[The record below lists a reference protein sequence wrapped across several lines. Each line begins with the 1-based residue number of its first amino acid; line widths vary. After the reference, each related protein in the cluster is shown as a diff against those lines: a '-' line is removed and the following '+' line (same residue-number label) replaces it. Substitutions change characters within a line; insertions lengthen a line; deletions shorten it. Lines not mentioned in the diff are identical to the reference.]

1 MRKIIVLIILILVAF
16 LGYNYIYQDHR
27 DIKTEK
33 EDYTVTSSFISLEF
47 SNNLSESESKY
58 LNKTIIVS
66 GNISE
71 INENN
76 LTLNEQVFCQFKEGI
91 NSSIKLNTEIKI
103 KGRLIGYDDLL
114 EKVKLDQCN
123 IIK

>member
-1 MRKIIVLIILILVAF
+1 MRKIIILIILILLAV

-33 EDYTVTSSFISLEF
+33 VDYAVSSSSISLEF
-47 SNNLSESESKY
+47 SNNPSESESKY
-58 LNKTIIVS
+58 LNKTIVVS

-76 LTLNEQVFCQFKEGI
+76 LTLNEQVFCQFIECI
-91 NSSIKLNTEIKI
+91 NASIKLNSEIKI

-114 EKVKLDQCN
+114 ELVKLDQCN

>member
-1 MRKIIVLIILILVAF
+1 MRKIIIFIILILLAV

-33 EDYTVTSSFISLEF
+33 VDYAVSSSSISLEF
-47 SNNLSESESKY
+47 SNNPSESESKY
-58 LNKTIIVS
+58 LNKTIVVS

-76 LTLNEQVFCQFKEGI
+76 LTLNEQVFCQFIEGI
-91 NSSIKLNTEIKI
+91 NASIKLNSEIKI

-114 EKVKLDQCN
+114 ELVKLDQCN

>member
-114 EKVKLDQCN
+114 EQVKLDQCN